1 MQWDTRSLWFVITY
15 EHFSP
20 TPVEDN
26 ISEILPLYFFW
37 HAFGVH
43 YQCMVPSVL
52 DIISH
57 SFFFEVIVE
66 HKSLL
71 TAPHHEKQQQVY
83 QKFKKCDMYGHGS
96 VDILNKNPWDA
107 SSYRASRRAFMWHNR
122 NVESFVSCK
131 QVQQQQVMIVNMSL
145 KKSYSHHAACWTEL
159 PFLWSASEG
168 EETANLLLMT
178 DCHTSEKYLFCYS
191 IFIRLILGFKKEDYS

>member
-20 TPVEDN
+20 TPVGDN

-145 KKSYSHHAACWTEL
+145 KKIIQSPRCLLDWATIPMISFRRRRDCKPSADDWL
-159 PFLWSASEG
+159 PYKWE
-168 EETANLLLMT
+168 
-178 DCHTSEKYLFCYS
+178 
-191 IFIRLILGFKKEDYS
+191 IFILLFHIY